1 MHELG
6 YAARHQIHDNTS
18 WLKLEEMNQ
27 LSLGKVRA
35 LQSASTERGAFTI
48 LAVDH
53 RDAMR
58 AMLNREQPET
68 VSAKQLTDIKLSIVK
83 MIGPLATAVLLDPI
97 YSMGQA
103 IAERALPP
111 TTAFL
116 SAMEE
121 QGYLGDPSSRRT
133 TMLEGWSI
141 EKAKMLGASG
151 VKVLL
156 FYHPQAGETT
166 ERQEQLVSGLLTE
179 CSRFDIPMFL
189 EPIVYSP
196 DPNVS
201 KDSAAFAVERPKIMV
216 ETVRRLGALKPDILK
231 LEFPVDC
238 RYEKDE
244 AFWQA
249 ACAELNEASPVPWTL
264 LSGGDS
270 FELFHR
276 QLQVACQNGCSGF
289 LVGRALWQEAV
300 YLRGHER
307 DAFLDGEA
315 SSRWQT
321 LKTTA
326 ETYAHPWFERYG
338 AAPVNEG
345 WYKDY
350 RTG

>member
-1 MHELG
+1 M
-6 YAARHQIHDNTS
+6 T
-18 WLKLEEMNQ
+18 Q
-27 LSLGKVRA
+27 LSLGRVRA
-35 LQSASTERGAFTI
+35 LQTASTERGVFTI

-68 VSAKQLTDIKLSIVK
+68 VSAQQLTDIKLSIVK
-83 MIGPLATAVLLDPI
+83 MIAPLATAVLLDPV
-97 YSMGQA
+97 YSIGQA
-103 IAERALPP
+103 IAQRAMPP
-111 TTAFL
+111 KTVFL
-116 SAMEE
+116 SAIEE
-121 QGYLGDPSSRRT
+121 QGYLGNPHGRQT

-156 FYHPQAGETT
+156 FYHPRAAEAT
-166 ERQEQLVSGLLTE
+166 ERQEQLVIGLLAE

-196 DPNVS
+196 DPNLS
-201 KDSAAFAVERPKIMV
+201 KDSAAFAAERSKIMV

-238 RYEKDE
+238 QYEKDE
-244 AFWQA
+244 VVWHD
-249 ACAELNEASPVPWTL
+249 ACAQLNEASPVPWTL
-264 LSGGDS
+264 LSGGES
-270 FELFHR
+270 FDLFQK
-276 QLQVACQNGCSGF
+276 QLRVACQNGCSGF

-300 YLRGHER
+300 HLQGDER
-307 DAFLDGEA
+307 EAFLNGEA
-315 SSRWQT
+315 SQRWQT
-321 LKTTA
+321 LHTIA

-338 AAPVNEG
+338 AADVNEH

-350 RTG
+350 QTR